1 MTKVRKSIVAIVM
14 AALMA
19 GLVTSVDVKNTLSAD
34 AAEAF
39 SMEEVLVPVW
49 EGDISYMESVLP
61 VAEQDGSVAPIS
73 LLYPISEI
81 VEVKSASLQIT
92 YTAGTDYAVENGK
105 LVIPANSRIPVLSYN
120 DFHPQ
125 AGSPDAVEGFEDRNG
140 GYVLW
145 KEGSWYH
152 SRQIVVTYTHAEDY
166 EGYVPEGKGA
176 LLPMTQEKLKGDT
189 LNVLVY
195 GDSISTGGNSSGH
208 EAIHTAP
215 YMPIY
220 PLMFAEGLKQI
231 YGVETVNVYNASVG
245 GTDSAWGLS
254 NLRGGV
260 LDKYNDIDLAILAF
274 GMNDTTRDPDSFAS
288 NMQRMARGLKSKYSD
303 VEVMIIS
310 TMLPNYDAYKFY
322 GQQVNF
328 HDALMEYEKEG
339 IAIVNV
345 TGVHAG
351 LLEYKAYADMTG
363 NNINHA
369 NDYLARVYAQ
379 TLLKTLEVS
388 DYGQPEPEVPDTPI
402 TSEDP
407 ETPEESGSSELPESN
422 DSNESIDSPVQSE
435 TPAQSDTAE
444 PSPSSSTEKSGCG
457 SMAGLGGAIVL
468 LSAAA
473 FAVEQRKRK

>member
-1 MTKVRKSIVAIVM
+1 MKKLKKSIIAIVT

-19 GLVTSVDVKNTLSAD
+19 SCITTVGVKDNLSAD
-34 AAEAF
+34 AAAF

-81 VEVKSASLQIT
+81 VEVKSASLQVT
-92 YTAGTDYAVENGK
+92 YTAGTDYTVEDGK
-105 LVIPANSRIPVLSYN
+105 LVIPANSKIPVLSYS

-152 SRQIVVTYTHAEDY
+152 SRQIVVTYTHAEGY
-166 EGYVPEGKGA
+166 EGYVPEGKGL
-176 LLPMTQEKLKGDT
+176 LLPKTQEKLKGDT

-231 YGVETVNVYNASVG
+231 YGVDTVNVFNASVG

-260 LDKYNDIDLAILAF
+260 LDKYDDIDLAILAF
-274 GMNDTTRDPDSFAS
+274 GMNDTGRDPDSLAS

-328 HDALMEYEKEG
+328 HNALMEYEKEG
-339 IAIVNV
+339 VAIVNM

-379 TLLKTLEVS
+379 TLLKSLEVS
-388 DYGQPEPEVPDTPI
+388 EYGQPEPEVPDTPI

-407 ETPEESGSSELPESN
+407 EMPEESGSSELP
-422 DSNESIDSPVQSE
+422 DSNESIDSPVQSDA
-435 TPAQSDTAE
+435 PAQSDTAE
-444 PSPSSSTEKSGCG
+444 PSSSSSTEKSGCG

-473 FAVEQRKRK
+473 FALEQRKRK

>member
-1 MTKVRKSIVAIVM
+1 MLLAEGMNIKV
-14 AALMA
+14 L
-19 GLVTSVDVKNTLSAD
+19 
-34 AAEAF
+34 
-39 SMEEVLVPVW
+39 
-49 EGDISYMESVLP
+49 
-61 VAEQDGSVAPIS
+61 
-73 LLYPISEI
+73 
-81 VEVKSASLQIT
+81 
-92 YTAGTDYAVENGK
+92 
-105 LVIPANSRIPVLSYN
+105 
-120 DFHPQ
+120 
-125 AGSPDAVEGFEDRNG
+125 
-140 GYVLW
+140 
-145 KEGSWYH
+145 
-152 SRQIVVTYTHAEDY
+152 
-166 EGYVPEGKGA
+166 
-176 LLPMTQEKLKGDT
+176 LLPDGD
-189 LNVLVY
+189 
-195 GDSISTGGNSSGH
+195 
-208 EAIHTAP
+208 
-215 YMPIY
+215 
-220 PLMFAEGLKQI
+220 
-231 YGVETVNVYNASVG
+231 
-245 GTDSAWGLS
+245 
-254 NLRGGV
+254 
-260 LDKYNDIDLAILAF
+260 
-274 GMNDTTRDPDSFAS
+274 DPDSFAS